1 LLVFLVSLEHR
12 KLSDE
17 GGFRKKSNYKC
28 NIGRLLMRSTFL
40 IRASDKEAG
49 YQRKPAVN
57 YFTAAAFDRN
67 PDLRQWPPV
76 TRGVEEG
83 GL

>member
-1 LLVFLVSLEHR
+1 
-12 KLSDE
+12 
-17 GGFRKKSNYKC
+17 
-28 NIGRLLMRSTFL
+28 MRSTFL